1 MFCAAGQAASIAV
14 RLALA
19 GRRQGLLHQ
28 RQDVQGQVGLGGGQA
43 VQAGRQRG
51 EFGGRLRFRAEYQV
65 VGAAMQ
71 GPAPA
76 CAASAPSCP
85 CGRSRY
91 RPETAP
97 RSRRTRPVFPLS
109 APAPRGGTA
118 AAGRS
123 RCLQRRRIPR
133 GSASFPPSLSP
144 PACVRPALLWAAG
157 AFPSMFLP
165 IERIISPRSGEIA
178 KAPSLRFTKSFHFAA
193 LPMAARKA
201 WSYSKGNTSCKK

>member
-28 RQDVQGQVGLGGGQA
+28 RQDVQGQVGLGRGQA

-51 EFGGRLRFRAEYQV
+51 EFGGRLRFRAEYQ
-65 VGAAMQ
+65 
-71 GPAPA
+71 
-76 CAASAPSCP
+76 SCP

-123 RCLQRRRIPR
+123 RCLQRRQIPR

-157 AFPSMFLP
+157 AFLSMFLP
-165 IERIISPRSGEIA
+165 IERVISPLRGEIT

-201 WSYSKGNTSCKK
+201 GSYSKGNTSCKK